1 MELVNILYRVDAFF
15 IFTFAFVYKAGLYDR
30 KPEKAFSFPL
40 SLSHYQD
47 IDDDEVVKGGA
58 GIWLVL
64 PEAGD
69 DSNFGCSPLGE
80 GRLCVQECVPQIQKG
95 RLCVQACASQ
105 IRKWNS
111 AQFNCV
117 YMYKNTNDKI

>member
-1 MELVNILYRVDAFF
+1 MEGQAWNWLIYYIGLMPFSFSLLLLCIKMFF
-15 IFTFAFVYKAGLYDR
+15 YDQKTIKAH
-30 KPEKAFSFPL
+30 SFPL
-40 SLSHYQD
+40 SLFHYQD

-80 GRLCVQECVPQIQKG
+80 GRLCEHPCISP
-95 RLCVQACASQ
+95 
-105 IRKWNS
+105 
-111 AQFNCV
+111 F
-117 YMYKNTNDKI
+117 